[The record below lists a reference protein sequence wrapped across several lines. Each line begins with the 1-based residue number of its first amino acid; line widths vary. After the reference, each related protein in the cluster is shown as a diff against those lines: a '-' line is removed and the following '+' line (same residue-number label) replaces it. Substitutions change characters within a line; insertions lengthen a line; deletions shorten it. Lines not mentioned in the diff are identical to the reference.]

1 MLTIRPA
8 TPADVPT
15 LIQFIRELADYEKL
29 LHECHAN
36 APDLHIH
43 LFGPT
48 PYAQAI
54 LACIDGA
61 PVGFA
66 LFFHN
71 YSTFRTRPGI
81 YLEDLYVQP
90 HHRGSGIGKALLK
103 HLAKIALS
111 QNCARLEWSV
121 LNWNTPS
128 IAFYESLG
136 ATPQSDWTT
145 FRLTR
150 QPLQDLAATP

>member
-29 LHECHAN
+29 LHECHAT

-150 QPLQDLAATP
+150 QTLQDLAATP